1 MTTQA
6 SFTDILEASKVI
18 KQHLEP
24 SPLIHSPILS
34 SLYGCDI
41 SIKLENLNVTGSFKE
56 RGVIYKLSKLS
67 PEECKKGVIATSAGN
82 HAQALAY
89 HAQKMQIPATIVMP
103 ETAPFVKIINTEK
116 YGAKVILHGNTLEDA
131 FKYMKKIIEEEDRIL
146 VHPYDDPYIVAG
158 QGTIAHEIF
167 TGSQNSHFDNIIV
180 PIGGGGLISGIAIA
194 TKELAPNCKVIGVE
208 SEMYPSA
215 YQAIYH
221 QEIHC
226 KGLSLADGIAVKKP
240 GKMNLKT
247 IESLVEEI
255 SIVDELAIE
264 KAILSLS
271 IDQKI
276 IVEGSGATGL
286 AVIMNHPEKFKGRK
300 VCLILSGG
308 NIDRRVL
315 SSIFLR
321 GLAREGRMVRLRI
334 QIIDAP
340 GQLALISK
348 IIAGEKANIIEVQ
361 HKRLLEEIT
370 ARQAS
375 LDVVMETK
383 GLEHSQKIITLL
395 EEAGFNCS
403 LQHEIAQ

>member
-6 SFTDILEASKVI
+6 TFTDILEASKVI

-24 SPLIHSPILS
+24 TPLIHSSILS
-34 SLYGCDI
+34 SLYDCDI
-41 SIKLENLNVTGSFKE
+41 SLKLDNLHVTGSFKE

-67 PEECKKGVIATSAGN
+67 PEERKKGVIATSAGN

-116 YGAKVILHGNTLEDA
+116 YGAKVILHGNTLDDA
-131 FKYMKKIIEEEDRIL
+131 FKYTKKIIEEEDRVL

-158 QGTIAHEIF
+158 QGTMACEIF
-167 TGSQNSHFDNIIV
+167 ADKANHDFDNLIV

-194 TKELAPNCKVIGVE
+194 TKELAPNCKVVGVE

-215 YQAIYH
+215 YQSIHH

-226 KGLSLADGIAVKKP
+226 KGISLADGIAVKKP
-240 GKMNLKT
+240 GKMNLKS

-255 SIVDELAIE
+255 LIVDELAIE

-276 IVEGSGATGL
+276 IAEGAGAAGL
-286 AVIMNHPEKFKGRK
+286 ASLIKYPERFKGKK
-300 VCLILSGG
+300 VCLVICGG

-383 GLEHSQKIITLL
+383 GLDHSMRIIALL
-395 EEAGFNCS
+395 EEAGFNCT
-403 LQHEIAQ
+403 LKHEIAQ